1 MTKNNEKIITRKSF
15 LDLIS
20 QAFEVNPICCLLG
33 PRQSGKTTIA
43 REFVKDL
50 DMNVTFFDLEDPMD
64 LVKLENPKLIFLS
77 LDGLIVIDE
86 IQRMPN
92 LFNVLRVLVDSY
104 DKKFL
109 ILGSASQDLI
119 RQSSETLAG
128 RISYVQITPFNIS
141 EVSDYN
147 VLLLRGGFPKSFL
160 AKNDI
165 NSNEWR
171 KGYINTFLERD
182 IRSFGF
188 EIAPKSI
195 RKFWYMI
202 AHYHGQIFNA
212 SEIGRSINTSYKT
225 AEKYLDILNGTF
237 MLRRLNPWFE
247 NLKKRQVKS
256 SKIYFRD
263 SGILNTILG
272 IENTEQLIL
281 NPKLGAIWEGF
292 AIEEVIR
299 TLSIDEND
307 CYFWRTQ
314 TGVELDFFVIYNGKK
329 IGFEIK
335 YTDHPRI
342 TKSIHTALE
351 DLDLEKMFIIV
362 PGKDSFPMNEKI
374 RVVGVERIS
383 DLTSLIS
390 R

>member
-15 LDLIS
+15 LNLIS

-43 REFVKDL
+43 REFVKEL
-50 DMNVTFFDLEDPMD
+50 DINVTFFDLEDPMD

-128 RISYVQITPFNIS
+128 RISYVQITPFNVS

-147 VLLLRGGFPKSFL
+147 LLLLRGGFPKSFL

-188 EIAPKSI
+188 EIAPRSI

-314 TGVELDFFVIYNGKK
+314 TGVELDLFVIYNGKK

-335 YTDHPRI
+335 YTDHPRV
-342 TKSIHTALE
+342 TKSIHTALV
-351 DLDLEKMFIIV
+351 DLNLEKVFIIV